1 MHSLSIG
8 RRVVAGIA
16 ITASA
21 ALALSACSTSS
32 SASTPSSGASGKV
45 DAAKATSLA
54 DFGAMADL
62 EAAAKAEGALNVIAL
77 PHDWANYGAIIALF
91 AKTYPEITV
100 NEANPDGSSADEIQ
114 AAKTNSGLDTAPDV
128 FDLGLT
134 VALQNTAQFAPYKVA
149 TWDDIPENL
158 KESTGLYVGD
168 YGGYMS
174 IGYDSA
180 KYPAPASLDD
190 LLGSKYKGAV
200 AINGDP
206 TQAGSAF
213 AAVGLA
219 TVQSGGTLDDFT
231 PGIEYF
237 GKLKAAGNFLK
248 VDPTTATITSGETPV
263 VFDWDYLN
271 AAITSSKPSWK
282 VTILPGTGYAGY
294 YNQAVN
300 VAAPHPAAARLWQE
314 FLYSDQVQ
322 NLYLAGGARPVRMDA
337 MAKAGTV
344 DATAAAKLPSAPEKS
359 VVPTGAQSDAA
370 GKLLGQK
377 WAAAVQ

>member
-1 MHSLSIG
+1 MQSLSIA
-8 RRVVAGIA
+8 RRGIAGIA
-16 ITASA
+16 IVASV
-21 ALALSACSTSS
+21 ALALSACAATPTP
-32 SASTPSSGASGKV
+32 ASTGSAPKV
-45 DAAKATSLA
+45 DATTATSLSA
-54 DFGAMADL
+54 FGKMADL

-91 AKTYPEITV
+91 QKTYPEITV
-100 NEANPDGSSADEIQ
+100 KEDNPDGSSADEIQ
-114 AAKTNSGLDTAPDV
+114 AAKTNAGLDTAPDV

-134 VALQNTAQFAPYKVA
+134 VALQNTDQFAAYKVA
-149 TWDDIPENL
+149 KWDEIPENL
-158 KESTGLYVGD
+158 KESSGLYAGD

-180 KYPAPASLDD
+180 KYPAPTSLDA
-190 LLGSKYKGAV
+190 LLGAKYKGVV

-219 TVQSGGTLDDFT
+219 TVQNGGTLDDFT

-237 GKLKAAGNFLK
+237 TKLKAAGNFLK

-271 AAITSSKPSWK
+271 AAVTSSKPTWK

-294 YNQAVN
+294 YNQAIN
-300 VAAPHPAAARLWQE
+300 KAAPHPAAARLWQE

-322 NLYLAGGARPVRMDA
+322 NLWLVGGARPVRMAA
-337 MAKAGTV
+337 MTKAGTV
-344 DATAAAKLPSAPEKS
+344 DAAAAAKLPTAPATS

-377 WAAAVQ
+377 WATAVQ